1 MQGDYVRSWRV
12 KLMRFLFGRTI
23 LFIKPLLISK
33 HFKPGDSIENWIDY
47 YKEKFDSTFG
57 KITL

>member
-1 MQGDYVRSWRV
+1 
-12 KLMRFLFGRTI
+12 MRFLFGRTI

-47 YKEKFDSTFG
+47 YKGKFDSMFG
-57 KITL
+57 KLHYECKAN